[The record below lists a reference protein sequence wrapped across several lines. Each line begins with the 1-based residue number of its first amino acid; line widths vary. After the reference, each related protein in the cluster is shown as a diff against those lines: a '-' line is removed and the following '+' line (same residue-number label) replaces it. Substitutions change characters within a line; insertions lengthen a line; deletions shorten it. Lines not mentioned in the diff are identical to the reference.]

1 MSGASHIPRRASLD
15 AFLLASLALGPLLSA
30 CPCAAADQEGQTP
43 EVTSKESDPQFR
55 VQVQRNLVLVRVVVR
70 DSHGRPV
77 SGLQKENFNLTDNG
91 KPQTLS
97 HFAVEMPA
105 EKARAR
111 TPTPAEETEPE
122 VEPETTLAATT
133 PERYLALFF
142 DDIHMSFED
151 AMRTREAAERYL
163 STALQPGDRVGIFRA
178 SGEHNLDFTD
188 DVGKLHATLR
198 LILPR
203 TIVPTPARAC
213 PEVLD
218 YQSYLIVHQRDPFAL
233 AIATQEAYQC
243 FYEGRPGVDEAT
255 ALGASESI
263 AEQEAYSTLNRYQ
276 IETTYALRGLENLVR
291 RMSVAPGLR
300 SIVLLSPGF
309 LMLTA
314 EQHVEEIVD
323 RALRA
328 NVIINALDSRGLFV
342 HVPFGDAS
350 QNPAVIPH
358 SAALVGRKE
367 QLHLDR
373 MNVVSEVLN
382 ELAYDTGGTFFH
394 NNNDFNEGFQ
404 KVGSLPEVYY
414 LLGFSPQNLKSDGR
428 FHTLKVALNPREG
441 YSLQAR
447 RGYYAP
453 QKPEDPTSRAKEEIE
468 QAVFSHDE
476 VNELPVAVHMQFFKV
491 NQLDTKLS
499 ILTHLDL
506 RFVQFRKE
514 NGRNLNNLTF
524 VTALFDRDGKYVTG
538 KEKRVEFRLL
548 DGSLEKLT
556 QSGITT
562 KMTFEVRPGTYLVRQ
577 VVRDSEGAQISALN
591 RTVEIP
597 L

>member
-1 MSGASHIPRRASLD
+1 
-15 AFLLASLALGPLLSA
+15 
-30 CPCAAADQEGQTP
+30 
-43 EVTSKESDPQFR
+43 
-55 VQVQRNLVLVRVVVR
+55 
-70 DSHGRPV
+70 
-77 SGLQKENFNLTDNG
+77 
-91 KPQTLS
+91 
-97 HFAVEMPA
+97 
-105 EKARAR
+105 
-111 TPTPAEETEPE
+111 
-122 VEPETTLAATT
+122 
-133 PERYLALFF
+133 
-142 DDIHMSFED
+142 
-151 AMRTREAAERYL
+151 
-163 STALQPGDRVGIFRA
+163 LQPGDRVGIFRA

-188 DVGKLHATLR
+188 DIGKLHATLG

-263 AEQEAYSTLNRYQ
+263 AEQEAYTTLNRYQ

-414 LLGFSPQNLKSDGR
+414 LLGFSPQNLKFDGR

-476 VNELPVAVHMQFFKV
+476 VDELPVAVHMQFFKV